1 MASLKIAGRLGL
13 GFVLVFVLL
22 IGLLVTGFRIMERLN
37 SDLNDAYKLNSNK
50 INLAYHMLADI
61 QTIDLLTRDVLLE
74 EDQSLK
80 LDYVNKIEIA
90 RSEYHKYFNQLK
102 ELEEN
107 KEGLALLTLIANN
120 LEKAVD
126 YNNKITQLGLAG
138 DVEQGTILLNS
149 QSKPLMTKIQDQ
161 LEILVGIEE
170 KNIQEQY
177 AQQAKNFYE
186 ARNTM
191 FGVAGVIIL
200 IGIVIAFIFA
210 RSISHPVSQLARA
223 ADLASSGDLTVDI
236 PVKSRDEVGILAESF
251 RKMVVQVRDLVG
263 QIMEKAHTVA
273 GSAGQ
278 LTASAQ
284 QTAAGANE
292 SSAAMSQI
300 SSTVERVSANI
311 NQIKAASD
319 SASGFAAKGA
329 EGISRF
335 TGQMQI
341 IAGSAGEAAAV
352 IDGFSV
358 KSREIGQI
366 VELITDIA
374 EQTNLLALN
383 AAIEAAR
390 AGEQGRGFAVVAEEV
405 RKLAEQSADAAKEI
419 YGLVNAIQLESQK
432 AVDIMAQGGKNVAEG
447 DKVVQE
453 VGQNFKDII
462 GAVQG
467 LNGQI
472 SEVATAAGQMA
483 SGIQVAVASTEEQT
497 ASMEEV
503 SASAE
508 SLNNLAADLTAL
520 VKKFKV

>member
-1 MASLKIAGRLGL
+1 M
-13 GFVLVFVLL
+13 
-22 IGLLVTGFRIMERLN
+22 
-37 SDLNDAYKLNSNK
+37 
-50 INLAYHMLADI
+50 
-61 QTIDLLTRDVLLE
+61 
-74 EDQSLK
+74 
-80 LDYVNKIEIA
+80 
-90 RSEYHKYFNQLK
+90 
-102 ELEEN
+102 
-107 KEGLALLTLIANN
+107 
-120 LEKAVD
+120 
-126 YNNKITQLGLAG
+126 
-138 DVEQGTILLNS
+138 
-149 QSKPLMTKIQDQ
+149 
-161 LEILVGIEE
+161 EILVGIEE